1 MQDEDELTGSLK
13 VLATSNSVRIIIE
26 MQRMNKQSRYYL
38 QDLNN
43 LQKQTLTK
51 GHKMSKKDK
60 IIIVVL
66 AILGLGLLIIDGK
79 LGETTCGE
87 NNYNQTTGFC
97 QER

>member
-1 MQDEDELTGSLK
+1 MQDEDELTGSLE

-26 MQRMNKQSRYYL
+26 MQKVDKQSRYYL
-38 QDLNN
+38 PTLTIS
-43 LQKQTLTK
+43 QKQTLTK

-79 LGETTCGE
+79 SGETTCGE